1 MLNLKQSIQTLKGKD
16 MSRKKYNPRRIPAY
30 KGEQSPFA
38 IRLSEQM
45 KEREMTQT
53 QVAEYLGVQRQ
64 TVSLYTKGQAL
75 PDISTL
81 AKITELFDVSAD
93 YLLGITETATF
104 DTDKRTVC
112 DTVHLSEEAVDNL
125 IEIANDKS
133 AYIRSSLK
141 IVSKLLERDEFFI
154 FIDRVKSICELNPDG
169 NLFERIDVDFERY
182 QAIGTL
188 MQILKGIEEELA

>member
-1 MLNLKQSIQTLKGKD
+1 
-16 MSRKKYNPRRIPAY
+16 MSRKKYNPRKIYAF

-38 IRLSEQM
+38 VRLSKQM
-45 KEREMTQT
+45 KEHGMTQT
-53 QVAEYLGVQRQ
+53 QVAEHLGVQRQ

-93 YLLGITETATF
+93 YLLGTTEAVTF
-104 DTDKRTVC
+104 DTDKRVVC
-112 DTVHLSEEAVDNL
+112 DTIHLSEEAIEKL
-125 IEIANDKS
+125 IEVANDKS

-141 IVSKLLERDEFFI
+141 IISKLLERDDFFL
-154 FIDRVKSICELNPDG
+154 FIDRVKSICELNPEG
-169 NLFERIDVDFERY
+169 NLFERIDIDFERY

-188 MQILKGIEEELA
+188 MQILKEIEDELA